1 MMKKLV
7 CFRKLSAF
15 IFMSIVFTPQSHA
28 NETTPI
34 EQIVKPNPT
43 SKVFKSSPIYEGR
56 GDGETT
62 CPVTGEKI
70 TNKNY
75 RLAYAG
81 REVYFCCKG
90 CFQRG
95 KHNPEKYLKPT
106 LAEQKLAVKAYLAK
120 ASKPIDG
127 GEVCYE

>member
-1 MMKKLV
+1 
-7 CFRKLSAF
+7 
-15 IFMSIVFTPQSHA
+15 MSIVFNPQSHA
-28 NETTPI
+28 NESNPI
-34 EQIVKPNPT
+34 EQIVKPGPVP
-43 SKVFKSSPIYEGR
+43 KVFKSSPIYEGR

-95 KHNPEKYLKPT
+95 KHNPEKYLKAT

-120 ASKPIDG
+120 ALKPIDG
-127 GEVCYE
+127 GEVCDE